1 MGLEKKIPND
11 RFPFDGAY
19 LVIKDKRYQLN
30 KPIFLFFKY
39 FCTSIV
45 VAAIDYFIFWVTQYV
60 TDMTITRVMVARG
73 IALFIQYLLV
83 NLKVFNNKLPTK
95 RTLPFFLVLVIVNGI
110 LVSNAINLFN
120 MQGVT
125 KINSKVF
132 AEIILFLPNYFI
144 CKEWIFKDGKMY
156 P

>member
-1 MGLEKKIPND
+1 M
-11 RFPFDGAY
+11 
-19 LVIKDKRYQLN
+19 N